1 MLSWKKLYHFAV
13 GKEPSLTSFNK
24 NYRANFFGEKKKER
38 KKKSTLKLSGVYMFW
53 EYAKKIKLNLFHVAF
68 LVLESKGLFCLQRY
82 GWEEPVPSFRVV
94 KTTQKQAK
102 RKYISRYLWKTGDVQ
117 F

>member
-1 MLSWKKLYHFAV
+1 M
-13 GKEPSLTSFNK
+13 GREPSLTSFNK

-38 KKKSTLKLSGVYMFW
+38 KKKKYTEAFRGIYVLRIR
-53 EYAKKIKLNLFHVAF
+53 EKKIKLNLFHVAF